1 MTGPWGSAVGRA
13 ALLGIC
19 LSVLA
24 GVSQAETQQHTAKI
38 LLEGGIPLP
47 EAPQITPGRT
57 VWRLPACSILNVFG
71 NGTVQYV
78 VDLANRPEDPL
89 TVDVCQVDI
98 LLEGYR
104 PTNATLRQDAVIV
117 LKRLGLGQGSSISM
131 TELKA
136 PAGARKAYESGVA
149 AMLKK
154 KWDVAQEELER
165 AVALYPEYA
174 TAWSELGEALTEQSK
189 PHEARAAWERALK
202 ADPKYLRPYQQLA
215 KQALDEGRN
224 QDALRIADHGVAL
237 NPVEFPGI
245 YYYDAVANYNLKH
258 LDAAEKLALRAI
270 KLDFPREIPLAESL
284 LGSVLA
290 AKGDRVGAIE
300 HLRRYLELSPK
311 ASDAA
316 EVEHLAGK
324 LEREVPAPE

>member
-1 MTGPWGSAVGRA
+1 M
-13 ALLGIC
+13 C

-38 LLEGGIPLP
+38 LLEGDIPLQ

-89 TVDVCQVDI
+89 TVDVCPVDI
-98 LLEGYR
+98 RLEGYR
-104 PTNATLRQDAVIV
+104 PAHATLRQDAAIV

-131 TELKA
+131 TALQA
-136 PAGARKAYESGVA
+136 PAGARKAYENGVA

-154 KWDVAQEELER
+154 KWDVAQTEFER
-165 AVALYPEYA
+165 AVAAYPQYA
-174 TAWSELGEALTEQSK
+174 PAWSELGEALAEQSK
-189 PHEARAAWERALK
+189 PHEARAAWEHALK

-215 KQALDEGRN
+215 KQALDEGRSE
-224 QDALRIADHGVAL
+224 DALRIADHGVAL
-237 NPVEFPGI
+237 NPVEFPGL
-245 YYYDAVANYNLKH
+245 YYYDAVANYNLKN
-258 LDAAEKLALRAI
+258 LDEAEKLALRAI
-270 KLDFPREIPLAESL
+270 RLDFPREIPLAESL

-290 AKGDRVGAIE
+290 AKGDRAGAIE

-311 ASDAA
+311 ATDAA
-316 EVEHLAGK
+316 DVEQLARK
-324 LEREVPAPE
+324 IEREVSGSE